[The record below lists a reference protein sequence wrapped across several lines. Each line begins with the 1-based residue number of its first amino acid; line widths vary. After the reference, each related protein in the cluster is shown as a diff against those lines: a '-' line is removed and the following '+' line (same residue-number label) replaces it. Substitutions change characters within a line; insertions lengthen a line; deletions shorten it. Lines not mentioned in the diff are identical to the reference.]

1 MARSRSRGIN
11 GLWQE
16 SFTYNNRG
24 LVEKTNSGDG
34 VWRFF
39 VYDKNGNKT
48 LTIEDENYT
57 AQNLGTKTISD
68 VLGYLG
74 ATAGATFVDGL
85 NVSVATFDK
94 RGQAL
99 SSILT
104 QRELSATGGKVSLT
118 SSQTY
123 NAFGEV
129 ASQLSAVGN
138 QQATQ
143 PLKDNYTSY
152 FTYNTMGRLIKKEM
166 PLVNW
171 TDTSGVVAQAR
182 PTEYLYYD
190 QSGRLV
196 ASKDA
201 NGNLTSRTLL
211 AGTGYGDAA
220 ALATAEYH
228 ADTGIA
234 KSFYDVF
241 GDARILR
248 NELNYDET
256 RTYDAMGRLITLV
269 HRGALADRKLHL

>member
-1 MARSRSRGIN
+1 MPSPTHAVTPTVEYLYNGLNNLSRTRQGGATAQAGDRITTYAYGANGRLASLTDPAGGVHAYYYDAAGNIVRDSYTRLKSDGTTSLNEGILYRRDLLGRMIGQAIATKISATSWTRGDGQNTAFNAYGEVASRGIN

-104 QRELSATGGKVSLT
+104 QRELSHRRHPRRPHHQPDLQCVRRGGEPAERGR
-118 SSQTY
+118 QP
-123 NAFGEV
+123 A
-129 ASQLSAVGN
+129 GN
-138 QQATQ
+138 PA
-143 PLKDNYTSY
+143 
-152 FTYNTMGRLIKKEM
+152 
-166 PLVNW
+166 
-171 TDTSGVVAQAR
+171 AQ
-182 PTEYLYYD
+182 
-190 QSGRLV
+190 G
-196 ASKDA
+196 
-201 NGNLTSRTLL
+201 
-211 AGTGYGDAA
+211 
-220 ALATAEYH
+220 
-228 ADTGIA
+228 
-234 KSFYDVF
+234 
-241 GDARILR
+241 
-248 NELNYDET
+248 
-256 RTYDAMGRLITLV
+256 
-269 HRGALADRKLHL
+269 